1 MLELWYRFDR
11 ILWFQYNNFCGIYHF
26 EVHYNQHGCAQIWE
40 WLSEKKAHI
49 VWKKMVM
56 HSSVYMYIKNTSN
69 PRKLYFMWIL
79 LVNISGITIVHLGC
93 KVPFC
98 NHRYSDHV
106 LFSLLSFQ
114 QRVTV
119 WVWRPT
125 VATPCTVR
133 TICLVV
139 NHRWTLARIVAAASA
154 QLRAAVKTPFM
165 TTMRVIA
172 LGVSNIFTLTHLPLD
187 KMAAIL
193 QTTCSTAFSLMDV
206 FKFQIKFHWN
216 IFLGV

>member
-1 MLELWYRFDR
+1 MVKW
-11 ILWFQYNNFCGIYHF
+11 
-26 EVHYNQHGCAQIWE
+26 
-40 WLSEKKAHI
+40 KKGPYCL
-49 VWKKMVM
+49 KKMVL
-56 HSSVYMYIKNTSN
+56 HSSIYILRIHQIHKN
-69 PRKLYFMWIL
+69 YICMWIPS
-79 LVNISGITIVHLGC
+79 VNILGIILDHLGC
-93 KVPFC
+93 KVWVC
-98 NHRYSDHV
+98 NHRYSDYV

-154 QLRAAVKTPFM
+154 QLRAAAKTPFM

-172 LGVSNIFTLTHLPLD
+172 LGVSNIFTLTSINSLAPDRYDNNFKSACYEHMLRI
-187 KMAAIL
+187 KFMS
-193 QTTCSTAFSLMDV
+193 TCEMAFSWMP
-206 FKFQIKFHWN
+206 QIPFDDKWTLVHR
-216 IFLGV
+216 